1 MKRPFETTEEQ
12 MQRYFRRFVFIIA
25 LLGILFLMF
34 LLPSC
39 SKEVTTPD
47 VPKPKLSLSLDPLL
61 PKDSNG
67 YYHFVLYNRTPN
79 GNNTHE
85 IGGTALIND
94 KPLTTEPLIVTF
106 ESSHYG
112 LLPAGWSIITATKS
126 YINIY
131 SGQWTT
137 VLLPAIVANRT
148 YFLPTINDYS
158 YADRTTGDI
167 HGVIEPTYE
176 MKGDTMIIAAKYVY
190 RYVTKMDGAFETAW
204 GKDSIST
211 IRKIVLE

>member
-1 MKRPFETTEEQ
+1 MKKVLFGL
-12 MQRYFRRFVFIIA
+12 VI
-25 LLGILFLMF
+25 LL
-34 LLPSC
+34 SAC

-47 VPKPKLSLSLDPLL
+47 IPKPKLSLSIDPLL

-67 YYHFVLYNRTPN
+67 YYHFVLYNTSPN

-85 IGGTALIND
+85 IGGTALVND
-94 KPLTTEPLIVTF
+94 KPVVGEPLIVTF

-137 VLLPAIVANRT
+137 VNLPSIIAQRDYI
-148 YFLPTINDYS
+148 LPTITDYC
-158 YADRTTGDI
+158 YASRTNGSI
-167 HGVIEPTYE
+167 HAVIEPTYA
-176 MKGDTMIIAAKYVY
+176 MKGDTMTIGAKYVY
-190 RYVTKMDGAFETAW
+190 TYVKKMDGVWETDW

-211 IRKIVLE
+211 IRKIILE